1 MMGQLK
7 FISREKLVEYLDEEL
22 RQFFNERGLHEINQ
36 YGWIGDGEQDPE
48 CLGHA
53 MWQTNPPKLKKLL
66 GLGDEFTNL
75 MKSARHS
82 LGLAC
87 LYHDATDSLVNDCG
101 FSFSYHLA
109 DTTNKLDLASDLI
122 REFFIVVFTQRFPT
136 GKFWSP
142 VGGII
147 QDRRKY
153 DTFSSPFQLIQDE
166 IATWSNSDLALQEC
180 LQTLLPLAE
189 EIARNRSAS
198 RDLCQHLIL
207 FNNRI
212 IAAAANLDMGYPDEV
227 LSDDLSCAVD
237 SFSQEL
243 VSRYDA
249 LVKASNQVF
258 LAEHLL
264 RGLTSQSDTVD
275 SPSREHRSS

>member
-1 MMGQLK
+1 MGQLK

-22 RQFFNERGLHEINQ
+22 RQFFNDRGLHEINQ

-53 MWQTNPPKLKKLL
+53 MWQTNPPKLQKLV

-109 DTTNKLDLASDLI
+109 DTTNKLYLASDRI
-122 REFFIVVFTQRFPT
+122 REFFIVVFTQRFPASQ
-136 GKFWSP
+136 FWSP
-142 VGGII
+142 VGNTIMEG
-147 QDRRKY
+147 RKH
-153 DTFSSPFQLIQDE
+153 DPFSSPFQQIQDE
-166 IATWSNSDLALQEC
+166 IATWSSTDLPLQEC

-189 EIARNRSAS
+189 EIALNRSAS
-198 RDLCQHLIL
+198 QEICQHLIL

-212 IAAAANLDMGYPDEV
+212 IAAATNLDMGYPDEV

-243 VSRYDA
+243 VSWYDA
-249 LVKASNQVF
+249 LVKVSNQVF

-264 RGLTSQSDTVD
+264 RGLTRQADTAP
-275 SPSREHRSS
+275 SPSRKHRTS